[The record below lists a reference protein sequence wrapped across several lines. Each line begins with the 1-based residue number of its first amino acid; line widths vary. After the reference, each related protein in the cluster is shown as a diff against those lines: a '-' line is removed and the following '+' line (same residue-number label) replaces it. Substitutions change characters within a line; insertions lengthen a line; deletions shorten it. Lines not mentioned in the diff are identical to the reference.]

1 MGKFGIDLNLTGL
14 TTGASKLNLDN
25 QEADKKPSNIDRYQ
39 KYPFSRFNMD
49 ETQPD
54 VLDKNSPQYLERVIK
69 LLDAL
74 DETYQKKYTEYLTQR
89 AKYIAMVEAD
99 EERIWNRYILNPF
112 DKTLIV
118 GDLKLHDFKAIDFED
133 RFMKTNNHEFFYL
146 RDLQL
151 ELFYIGRMVRIG
163 RLERARLEGSDSFVQ
178 LRNEWADMLGDYI
191 DDDSVCSDG
200 EGPSICWSSDG
211 SVIED

>member
-14 TTGASKLNLDN
+14 ADEASKLNLVN
-25 QEADKKPSNIDRYQ
+25 QEAEKKPSSIDRYQ

-54 VLDKNSPQYLERVIK
+54 VLDKNSPQYRERVIK

-74 DETYQKKYTEYLTQR
+74 DETYQKKYSEYLTQR
-89 AKYIAMVEAD
+89 SKYIAMVEAD

-112 DKTLIV
+112 DKTSMV
-118 GDLKLHDFKAIDFED
+118 SDLKLHDFKAIDFEG
-133 RFMKTNNHEFFYL
+133 RFIKTNNREFSYL

-151 ELFYIGRMVRIG
+151 ELFYIGRLVRIG
-163 RLERARLEGSDSFVQ
+163 RLERARLEESDTFIQ
-178 LRNEWADMLGDYI
+178 LRNEWADMLGDYV
-191 DDDSVCSDG
+191 DDDSVCSDE

>member
-14 TTGASKLNLDN
+14 ATEANLNN
-25 QEADKKPSNIDRYQ
+25 QEADKKPSSIDRYR

-54 VLDKNSPQYLERVIK
+54 VLDKNSPQYRERVIH

-74 DETYQKKYTEYLTQR
+74 DKTYQKKYTEYLAQR
-89 AKYIAMVEAD
+89 AKYIEMVEAD

-112 DKTLIV
+112 DKTLMV
-118 GDLKLHDFKAIDFED
+118 SDLKLHDFKAIEFGD
-133 RFMKTNNHEFFYL
+133 RFMKTNNREFLYL

-151 ELFYIGRMVRIG
+151 ELFYIGRLVRIG
-163 RLERARLEGSDSFVQ
+163 RLEKARLEGSDTFIQ

-191 DDDSVCSDG
+191 DDDSVCSD
-200 EGPSICWSSDG
+200 EESPSICWSSDG